1 MKLVDGSL
9 MFLGAEWKRKG
20 NMKNKDNETSVN
32 TNFWKEKS
40 VKTEYNMMVDEKSMF
55 FRIS

>member
-1 MKLVDGSL
+1 MEK
-9 MFLGAEWKRKG
+9 KG
-20 NMKNKDNETSVN
+20 KYGKNKDNETSVN

-40 VKTEYNMMVDEKSMF
+40 VKTEYNIMVDEKSMF